1 MLEVEVS
8 PLITYMIVFF
18 FLIDV
23 DIAVAFLSLL
33 DFSSKGNSL
42 LLVSHLTETK
52 KKKKERGK
60 KKNAHGKKTV
70 FLFSFSSFVL
80 QVELC
85 ACRSTTVVLIFFFFF
100 SSLFFQGREQ
110 NLREAE

>member
-8 PLITYMIVFF
+8 PLITYMIVFFF

-60 KKNAHGKKTV
+60 KKKTHTEKR
-70 FLFSFSSFVL
+70 LSS
-80 QVELC
+80 
-85 ACRSTTVVLIFFFFF
+85 S
-100 SSLFFQGREQ
+100 
-110 NLREAE
+110 

>member
-8 PLITYMIVFF
+8 PLITYMIVFFF

-52 KKKKERGK
+52 KKKKRGGK
-60 KKNAHGKKTV
+60 KKTHTEKRLSSSSLFLPLFYKWNYVRAEALRWC
-70 FLFSFSSFVL
+70 LFSFFFSL
-80 QVELC
+80 L
-85 ACRSTTVVLIFFFFF
+85 FFF
-100 SSLFFQGREQ
+100 REES
-110 NLREAE
+110 RI